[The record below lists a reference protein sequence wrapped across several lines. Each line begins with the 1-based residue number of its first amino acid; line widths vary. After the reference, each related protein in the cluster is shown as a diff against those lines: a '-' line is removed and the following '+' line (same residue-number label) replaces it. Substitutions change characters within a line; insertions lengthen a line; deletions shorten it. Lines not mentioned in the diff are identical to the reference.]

1 MNIFEILFYL
11 VITGGVAYLVY
22 TSRNSKNSNN
32 NEVDQLK
39 TEKFINT
46 AAEAAA
52 EAASKSVK
60 ELETFQEL
68 QGKDYELHQEKVGQ
82 TLKPVAES
90 VKDLDKRIESLQKEQ
105 RGARIA

>member
-39 TEKFINT
+39 I
-46 AAEAAA
+46 
-52 EAASKSVK
+52 V
-60 ELETFQEL
+60 
-68 QGKDYELHQEKVGQ
+68 GKNG
-82 TLKPVAES
+82 
-90 VKDLDKRIESLQKEQ
+90 
-105 RGARIA
+105 